1 MFTNKDKSLNV
12 DEHKFLSLKDKEFNE
27 WEIPP
32 WNLIINTNDIIG
44 EGEFGKVYMA
54 KWNHTQVVAKV
65 INDNVPIEKKDL
77 FIKELDILTRLHHP
91 NIVQFLGYVS
101 NPFIIVMEYL
111 PQGELLK
118 FINNNRLLTNKKK
131 LKICLDI
138 LRAIAYL
145 HNRKPNYVI
154 HRDIKP
160 QNIVLSPSGKA
171 KLLDFGISRVFKNYL
186 PKIISLENII
196 SDYEGEET
204 KEETDLTKFVGSV
217 RYMSPEI
224 KDSNIYTFKTDIW
237 SAGIIFAEL
246 FENQRYNTEFTWLKT
261 PKKIKEIILN
271 HMIKTNPEERL
282 SAGELI
288 DKLENIKINSF
299 LWPKFN

>member
-186 PKIISLENII
+186 PKIISLENIT

-288 DKLENIKINSF
+288 DKLENIKINTF

>member
-1 MFTNKDKSLNV
+1 MFINKDRSLNV
-12 DEHKFLSLKDKEFNE
+12 DEDKFLSLKNKEFNE

-32 WNLIINTNDIIG
+32 WNLIIDINDIIG

-131 LKICLDI
+131 MKICLDI

-186 PKIISLENII
+186 PKKNSSENFI
-196 SDYEGEET
+196 SDYAGEET

-246 FENQRYNTEFTWLKT
+246 FENQRYNSEFTWLKT
-261 PKKIKEIILN
+261 PKKIKQIILN

-288 DKLENIKINSF
+288 DKLENIKIKSF
-299 LWPKFN
+299 PWSKFD